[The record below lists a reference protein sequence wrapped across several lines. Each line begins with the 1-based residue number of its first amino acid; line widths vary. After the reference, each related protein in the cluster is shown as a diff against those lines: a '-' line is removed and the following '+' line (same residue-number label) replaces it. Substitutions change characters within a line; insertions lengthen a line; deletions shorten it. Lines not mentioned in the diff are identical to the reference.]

1 VLVPGSADGCRIP
14 HGQTSEPSNEN
25 CLFGSDESIEARN
38 GWFQETSGLP
48 IRQVEVK
55 GSTLNRRG
63 DTADYSI
70 SLQVEE
76 EERRSN
82 FGAGSR
88 SKRKLTKKN
97 FAKHKVQRSE
107 S

>member
-1 VLVPGSADGCRIP
+1 MLVPGGADGCRILRA
-14 HGQTSEPSNEN
+14 QTSEPSNKD
-25 CLFGSDESIEARN
+25 CLFGSDESIEAHN
-38 GWFQETSGLP
+38 GRFKQASGLP

-63 DTADYSI
+63 NTADYSI

-76 EERRSN
+76 EEGRSN